1 MSEKWLTSNSPIR
14 ASRRRVCSGRLLS
27 SHAST
32 ASATDRP
39 STAWWI
45 RPREPSPPNSQAAQP
60 PPPSALLPPPSP
72 RLAPRT
78 STGSLQTR
86 GTYPKCERGGRARTP
101 ASHLYTQQ
109 RRVSALYRATLQCRA
124 GCPGTA
130 RSARLGSR
138 AASPAGARRGRD
150 VSTGLATP
158 TPFLSA
164 PLLQWR
170 QQRRRRLGLARRLA
184 EPFRV
189 VLEGCAAEQQVAP
202 LPRRHDVLP
211 ADKRRLQPGSVLEVQ
226 VLAAARPER
235 QARQLGEV
243 GGAGAEADHHSVVRR
258 LGPGSESSRWPA
270 CRKSATTPLHG
281 SSPRS
286 LAAAATAAREGRAL
300 HRHSSPLPRSRA
312 MRPHRAHSARR

>member
-1 MSEKWLTSNSPIR
+1 MCQCEECPVSEWLASNSPIR
-14 ASRRRVCSGRLLS
+14 APRRRVCSGRRLS

-45 RPREPSPPNSQAAQP
+45 RPREPSPPNSQAAQS

-78 STGSLQTR
+78 LTGSLQTR

-101 ASHLYTQQ
+101 ASHLHTQQ
-109 RRVSALYRATLQCRA
+109 RRVSALYRATLQCGLA
-124 GCPGTA
+124 G
-130 RSARLGSR
+130 
-138 AASPAGARRGRD
+138 PAPHDRR
-150 VSTGLATP
+150 VSDRGQHLLPVRGEAGIGGTGLATP

-211 ADKRRLQPGSVLEVQ
+211 ADQRRLQPGSVLEV
-226 VLAAARPER
+226 
-235 QARQLGEV
+235 
-243 GGAGAEADHHSVVRR
+243 
-258 LGPGSESSRWPA
+258 
-270 CRKSATTPLHG
+270 
-281 SSPRS
+281 
-286 LAAAATAAREGRAL
+286 
-300 HRHSSPLPRSRA
+300 
-312 MRPHRAHSARR
+312 